1 MIYFTLRK
9 VQLKRNPGQRT
20 TGGEEINIPL
30 RKEKQRKK
38 QVVVYQNERMYY
50 FTDES
55 LFLANN

>member
-9 VQLKRNPGQRT
+9 VQLKRNPGQR

-38 QVVVYQNERMYY
+38 QVVVYQNERVYY

-55 LFLANN
+55 SFLANN